1 MKKFIIGIGVV
12 IIIVMI
18 ISVVLLISVHIGGG
32 KGNGNGESSQVI
44 NELTE
49 ENKSEE
55 LKNTKVI
62 IKVEED
68 KIYVDGEECADIE
81 ELKDRIKKINSQKN
95 DIKYVFEHEYAI
107 KATYDEVKH
116 TLDDLEKVLEI
127 NIKDEG

>member
-68 KIYVDGEECADIE
+68 KIYVDGEE
-81 ELKDRIKKINSQKN
+81 
-95 DIKYVFEHEYAI
+95 
-107 KATYDEVKH
+107 
-116 TLDDLEKVLEI
+116 
-127 NIKDEG
+127 